1 MENSLTNQ
9 SRQRLSKRNL
19 WSFSVGCIGRDM
31 ICTGLFNGQLLNYVY
46 FTKQLTASQLG
57 VLTVLMTLAK
67 VFDAFNDPVMGN
79 IVDATH
85 TRWGKFKPWIFIG
98 MLGTS
103 AVVSAS
109 FSNTLQGWSYV
120 VFFGI
125 MYFIYSIV
133 FTMNDIA
140 YWGMIPSLAKEP
152 DDRNRL
158 SSLTALCANIGA
170 GVCGVLV
177 PILTTGSLALNGSAV
192 YAYTVISTIL
202 VIAFIV
208 IQSVTLVG
216 VKETPEQRLP
226 TGNRVSLK
234 QVIDVFK
241 NNDQLRWVS
250 LIFLATRLV
259 PGATLTM
266 FIYFE
271 FGYNGTL
278 LTLFYVF
285 SGIAT
290 VVINMF
296 YPTFNKRFSRQ
307 QMLLLGLI
315 SQIIGNVA
323 LFLIFFLVPN
333 ETFSFVIPFFN
344 AEVSLKFMLMAAAY
358 FFVGFASTTYY
369 MVLVVCIANTTEYN
383 ELMTGER
390 SEGVIFA
397 ARAFLVKLGNAITT
411 LFAMVFYIIIG
422 IRDTTDKIAEL
433 EQAANLGTITND
445 AKLSQ
450 ITQVLSQV
458 PESKTVGLLLVITL
472 TPIVFFTIAYTMFRK
487 KFKISEEYYDE
498 ITAELES
505 KKQSEG

>member
-1 MENSLTNQ
+1 MEKSLTNQ
-9 SRQRLSKRNL
+9 SHGRLSKRNL
-19 WSFSVGCIGRDM
+19 WTFSIGCVGRDM

-57 VLTVLMTLAK
+57 VLTLLMTLAE

-85 TRWGKFKPWIFIG
+85 TKWGKFKPWIFIG

-120 VFFGI
+120 IFFGI

-140 YWGMIPSLAKEP
+140 YWGMIPSLAKNP

-177 PILTTGSLALNGSAV
+177 PILTTGSLALKGSAV
-192 YAYTVISTIL
+192 YAYTVISTVL
-202 VIAFIV
+202 VALFII

-216 VKETPEQRLP
+216 VKEEPEQRSS

-259 PGATLTM
+259 PGATITM

-285 SGIAT
+285 SGLAT

-296 YPTFNKRFSRQ
+296 YPTIGRRFTRQ
-307 QMLLLGLI
+307 QMLKLGFI
-315 SQIIGNVA
+315 SQIIGNVGM
-323 LFLIFFLVPN
+323 FLVFLVVPN

-344 AEVSLKFMLMAAAY
+344 AEVTLKFILMAAMY
-358 FFVGFASTTYY
+358 FFVGFATTIYY

-383 ELMTGER
+383 ELITGER
-390 SEGVIFA
+390 NEGVIFA
-397 ARAFLVKLGNAITT
+397 TRAFLVKLGNAITT
-411 LFAMVFYIIIG
+411 LFTMLFYIIIG

-433 EQAANLGTITND
+433 EQAANLGTISNEV
-445 AKLSQ
+445 KLSQ
-450 ITQVLSQV
+450 ITQIISQV
-458 PESKTVGLLLVITL
+458 PDSKTLGLMLVITV
-472 TPIVFFTIAYTMFRK
+472 TPIVFFAIGYTLFKK

-498 ITAELES
+498 IMNELEN
-505 KKQSEG
+505 KKA

>member
-1 MENSLTNQ
+1 MENSIAKPSSN
-9 SRQRLSKRNL
+9 RLSKRNL
-19 WSFSVGCIGRDM
+19 WTFSIGCIGRDM

-67 VFDAFNDPVMGN
+67 VFDAFNDPIMGN
-79 IVDATH
+79 IIDATH
-85 TRWGKFKPWIFIG
+85 TKWGKFKPWIFIG

-103 AVVSAS
+103 AVVAAS

-140 YWGMIPSLAKEP
+140 YWGMIPSLAKNP

-170 GVCGVLV
+170 GVCGIFV

-192 YAYTVISTIL
+192 YAYMIISIIFVSLFLIL
-202 VIAFIV
+202 
-208 IQSVTLVG
+208 QSVTLVG
-216 VKETPEQRLP
+216 VKEEPELKASS
-226 TGNRVSLK
+226 GNRVSLK
-234 QVIDVFK
+234 QIVDVFK
-241 NNDQLRWVS
+241 NNDQLRWIS
-250 LIFLATRLV
+250 LVFLATRLV

-285 SGIAT
+285 SGLAT
-290 VVINMF
+290 VIINIF
-296 YPTFNKRFSRQ
+296 YPMLNKKLTRQ
-307 QMLLLGLI
+307 QLLRLGLI
-315 SQIIGNVA
+315 SQIVGNVL

-333 ETFSFVIPFFN
+333 DTFSFVIPIFN
-344 AEVSLKFMLMAAAY
+344 ARVTLKFILMAIAY
-358 FFVGFASTTYY
+358 FFCGFASTSYY

-383 ELMTGER
+383 ELLTGER
-390 SEGVIFA
+390 NEGVIFA
-397 ARAFLVKLGNAITT
+397 TRAFLVKLGNAITT
-411 LFAMVFYIIIG
+411 LFVMLFYIIIG

-433 EQAANLGTITND
+433 EQAANLGAISSE

-450 ITQVLSQV
+450 ITQIISQV
-458 PESKTVGLLLVITL
+458 PTSKTVGLLLVITL
-472 TPIVFFTIAYTMFRK
+472 TPIVFFTIGYTIFKK
-487 KFKISEEYYDE
+487 KFRISEEYYNE
-498 ITAELES
+498 ITAELEERR
-505 KKQSEG
+505 K

>member
-1 MENSLTNQ
+1 MDNSLANQ
-9 SRQRLSKRNL
+9 SQQRLSKRNL
-19 WSFSVGCIGRDM
+19 WSFSIGCVGRDM

-140 YWGMIPSLAKEP
+140 YWGMIPSLAKNP

-158 SSLTALCANIGA
+158 SSLTAFCANIGA
-170 GVCGVLV
+170 GVAGVLI
-177 PILTTGSLALNGSAV
+177 PILTTGSLALKGSAV

-202 VIAFIV
+202 VTLFII

-241 NNDQLRWVS
+241 NNDQLRWVC
-250 LIFLATRLV
+250 LVFLATRLV

-266 FIYFE
+266 FIYFK

-278 LTLFYVF
+278 LTLFYTF

-290 VVINMF
+290 MAVNMF
-296 YPTFNKRFSRQ
+296 YPSLSKRFSRLE
-307 QMLLLGLI
+307 LLRLGFI
-315 SQIIGNVA
+315 SQIIGNVM
-323 LFLIFFLVPN
+323 LFLIFFLVPD
-333 ETFSFVIPFFN
+333 ETFSFVIPIFN
-344 AEVSLKFMLMAAAY
+344 AEVTLKYFLMTLSY
-358 FFVGFASTTYY
+358 LFVGFASTTYY
-369 MVLVVCIANTTEYN
+369 MVLVICIANTTEYN
-383 ELMTGER
+383 ELITGER
-390 SEGVIFA
+390 NEGVIFA

-411 LFAMVFYIIIG
+411 LFAMVFYIVLG

-433 EQAANLGTITND
+433 EQAANLGTISND

-450 ITQVLSQV
+450 ITQILSQV
-458 PESKTVGLLLVITL
+458 PESKTIGLMLVITI
-472 TPIVFFTIAYTMFRK
+472 TPIVFFGIGYTMYKK
-487 KFKISEEYYDE
+487 KFTITEEYYDE

-505 KKQSEG
+505 KKQSQA

>member
-1 MENSLTNQ
+1 MEKSLTNQ
-9 SRQRLSKRNL
+9 SHGRLSKRNL
-19 WSFSVGCIGRDM
+19 WTFSIGCVGRDM

-57 VLTVLMTLAK
+57 VLTLLMTLAK

-85 TRWGKFKPWIFIG
+85 TKWGKFKPWIFIG

-120 VFFGI
+120 IFFGI

-140 YWGMIPSLAKEP
+140 YWGMIPSLAKNP

-192 YAYTVISTIL
+192 YAYTVISTVL
-202 VIAFIV
+202 VALFII

-216 VKETPEQRLP
+216 VKEEPEQRSS

-259 PGATLTM
+259 PGATITM

-290 VVINMF
+290 VAINMF
-296 YPTFNKRFSRQ
+296 YPTIGRRFTRQ
-307 QMLLLGLI
+307 QMLKLGFI
-315 SQIIGNVA
+315 SQIIGNVGM
-323 LFLIFFLVPN
+323 FLVFLVVPN

-344 AEVSLKFMLMAAAY
+344 AEVTLKFILMAAMY
-358 FFVGFASTTYY
+358 FFAGFANTIYY

-383 ELMTGER
+383 ELITGER
-390 SEGVIFA
+390 NEGVIFA
-397 ARAFLVKLGNAITT
+397 TRAFLVKLGNAITT
-411 LFAMVFYIIIG
+411 LFTMIFYIIIG

-433 EQAANLGTITND
+433 EQAANLGTISNEV
-445 AKLSQ
+445 KLSQ
-450 ITQVLSQV
+450 ITQIISQV
-458 PESKTVGLLLVITL
+458 PDSKTLGLMLVITV
-472 TPIVFFTIAYTMFRK
+472 TPIVFFAIGYTLFKK

-498 ITAELES
+498 IMTELEN
-505 KKQSEG
+505 KKV